1 MWPDCFS
8 FRRWGLWVGYR
19 LFFALKRRGV
29 RGYTAAVASKKGVT
43 GIGLLK
49 HLCDESRSTRKVCG
63 FVIRAPSFGGS
74 TGGRKPGRFSQEVPG
89 SPTRRAAAF
98 DWTRER
104 RFQ

>member
-1 MWPDCFS
+1 MGGLFQLRDAGV
-8 FRRWGLWVGYR
+8 FRRGIAR
-19 LFFALKRRGV
+19 FPFEATMP
-29 RGYTAAVASKKGVT
+29 RGYTAAVMSKKGVI

-63 FVIRAPSFGGS
+63 FVVRAPSFGGS

-89 SPTRRAAAF
+89 SPTRRAAAP